1 MKDHELVLRALN
13 KAELIVG
20 DYLKSGHP
28 RPRGNDQS
36 AD

>member
-28 RPRGNDQS
+28 SPWQRSIG
-36 AD
+36 